1 MEISVFLFLLLF
13 NWEQKTHKRETQ
25 IKGDSM
31 LLCYLIIKLC
41 IGSITK
47 ESTLLLLL
55 KVIHF
60 IQQRQTKIPILFSFN
75 FSSTNSNWKHMSSY
89 VIFAS
94 MQKVSIN
101 LIIVCSALLV
111 LAKSRSRILILWVQH
126 LWFLVL
132 NLL

>member
-1 MEISVFLFLLLF
+1 MYLVKFQYLWRYPFFSFCYYSIENKRHTSVKHKLKEIACFFCF
-13 NWEQKTHKRETQ
+13 
-25 IKGDSM
+25 
-31 LLCYLIIKLC
+31 LIIKLC

-101 LIIVCSALLV
+101 LIIVHGTLLV
-111 LAKSRSRILILWVQH
+111 LGLLLFIW
-126 LWFLVL
+126 L
-132 NLL
+132 NKIPLK